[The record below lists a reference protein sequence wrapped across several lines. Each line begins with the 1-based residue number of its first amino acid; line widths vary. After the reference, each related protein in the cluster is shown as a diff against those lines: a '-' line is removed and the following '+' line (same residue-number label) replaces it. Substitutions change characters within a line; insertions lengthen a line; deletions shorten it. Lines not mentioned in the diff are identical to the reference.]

1 MDPRILIFSIAMGAN
16 YLFEVKN
23 NEIWAPA
30 FFKHNDLFIDTVIL
44 SSFHSF
50 QPKKAELWKCNYLRM
65 YILSRFFC
73 YIQYLKVL
81 MIKAISTVFDKK
93 KDRRHKKLLDH
104 LFISSKLCKTK
115 TKITYNIHNYLLIW
129 LYSVNHDW
137 KLSFVRYS
145 DEYRQ

>member
-1 MDPRILIFSIAMGAN
+1 MFLVNGIDWQCCLAGSSKTAPRISIFSIAMGAN

-93 KDRRHKKLLDH
+93 KKIEGTKNCLIIYSSHQSCVKQKQKLH
-104 LFISSKLCKTK
+104 TIYIIIS
-115 TKITYNIHNYLLIW
+115 
-129 LYSVNHDW
+129 
-137 KLSFVRYS
+137 
-145 DEYRQ
+145 